1 MAFPVAHG
9 LFTYALALGLGVR
22 ALRVAERILTYGITL
37 GASSDLAMLHRA
49 SNFALGFV
57 ALNLT
62 LGASKFLTSCG
73 ALGRLT
79 YGLTN
84 LVAHGLITLPLALGM
99 AVVPVTAVSA
109 RIGASASTKGT
120 LFLCL
125 CFFFQNV

>member
-99 AVVPVTAVSA
+99 AVVSITAVSA